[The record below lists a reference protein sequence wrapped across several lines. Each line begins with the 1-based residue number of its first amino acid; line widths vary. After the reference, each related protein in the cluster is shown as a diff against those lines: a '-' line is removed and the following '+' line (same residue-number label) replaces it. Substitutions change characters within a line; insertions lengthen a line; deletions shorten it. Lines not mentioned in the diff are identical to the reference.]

1 MYWELATR
9 VEQLSVNF
17 EQYKFHMDIQA
28 KVASLR
34 VSDNCGDTRF
44 PVIFENQSVEHQND
58 LLTLK
63 VSKIQKES
71 PHYFDCDTEVSIG
84 IGGLKIF
91 WKPSSLILLFR
102 FMKVKTDEKSM
113 VESLATAM

>member
-1 MYWELATR
+1 
-9 VEQLSVNF
+9 
-17 EQYKFHMDIQA
+17 MDIQA